1 MTQETTPYQLVGL
14 QYRNAKPSA
23 FGAPSQITWIV
34 QQAWVG
40 ADGIPYVRL
49 VKENDFSEKKT
60 LSAKILQDRHTFIP
74 VQI

>member
-1 MTQETTPYQLVGL
+1 MTQDATPHQLVGL

-49 VKENDFSEKKT
+49 AKEKDATEKKT
-60 LSAKILQDRHTFIP
+60 VSAKILEDRHTFIP
-74 VQI
+74 VQF